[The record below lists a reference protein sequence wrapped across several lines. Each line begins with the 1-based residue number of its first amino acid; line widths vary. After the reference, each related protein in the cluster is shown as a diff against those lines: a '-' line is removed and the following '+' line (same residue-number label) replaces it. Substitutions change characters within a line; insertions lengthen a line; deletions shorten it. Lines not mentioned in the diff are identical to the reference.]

1 MSASKKFLPDNP
13 KTFGM
18 ILLLAKQRIH
28 LLSDNFLKV
37 VLVLKIIWDKFSIL
51 KVKKESLLCLRSSVR
66 APQLT
71 LDG

>member
-28 LLSDNFLKV
+28 LLWDNFLKAG
-37 VLVLKIIWDKFSIL
+37 LVLQIKNKD
-51 KVKKESLLCLRSSVR
+51 
-66 APQLT
+66 
-71 LDG
+71 